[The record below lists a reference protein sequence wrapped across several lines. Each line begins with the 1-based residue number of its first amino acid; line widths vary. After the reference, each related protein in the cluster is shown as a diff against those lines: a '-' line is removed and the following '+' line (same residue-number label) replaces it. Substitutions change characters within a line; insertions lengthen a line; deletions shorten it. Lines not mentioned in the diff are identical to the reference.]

1 MPWGP
6 LLAQRQRFAR
16 RPGAIALF
24 TLAALLCFA
33 FAGAA
38 ASSAS
43 AAPAKADAPQVLGQ
57 PSEPLLREASD
68 YRRQGKADVALR
80 LFADTCGQ
88 RGAARDRL
96 EQCPWHPAEADLLA
110 QLWIDK
116 GDYQAARSLLQPLAQ
131 AKLPPAELLLT
142 LAEVEAQVGNH
153 ADRHKLLLRACQLHP
168 KHIGLRVALGEQ
180 LYQLGK
186 AVEARKLLDPIAD
199 VYQAGGLKTTAE
211 LVAAGRSLQLNGY
224 PKDALAV
231 LGAAEEGAESDGE
244 KADVA
249 LAFGLLYLEKYNYR
263 DADRSLRQV
272 LALQP
277 KQLAARVALGRIDLL
292 SDHDVARAR
301 KRLGE
306 VLADNPRYLAALQL
320 RAEIALFDEDLQEAD
335 RLIQIAQSQRPDDLG
350 VLRVRGAWCKL
361 SDDAACWTRT
371 EQAVRKINKDDG
383 ELYLVTAGY
392 LEMAHRYREV
402 KLLLDTAIE
411 RQPELWQAH
420 AALGMALARQ
430 ADDAGAQRALEA
442 AYAGDPYDVRTANQ
456 LSILYDDGLKHMV
469 LLPGTRADVRLQKRE
484 RKALERAVVPF
495 VQEAVDQL
503 DGLYKFTTQRPLQVE
518 IFADR
523 QQFSVRTVGLP
534 QLGAHAV
541 CFGHLVTSRSP
552 MAEPF
557 NWKMVLYHELSH
569 VVHIQ
574 ATGGRVPRWLTE
586 GLAMMESAWAD
597 PRWRPS
603 DERRAWDRLQEGKLA
618 KIAQFNLAFSQ
629 ARSMQDILDAYDQ
642 AMRTVEFLA
651 EVYGRDK
658 VRQLALAHQPGKRTN
673 QLIEQVY
680 AKTPEELDREFAAWL
695 GVKLGRFAKDFRPS
709 AQAIEARLAPPAVK
723 PEASAKPDPPAA
735 ASDAPD
741 GAEPEDPQA
750 ESGQAPPPPPAAAKG
765 EATTAGLRESLG
777 RAAKALRRGQGRT
790 AKTALTAIA
799 EAKAPPDAWWEV
811 CAAQSLLLELS
822 VTGGDKAGAKKYAQ
836 ALVKAEGGR
845 CDGVRQR
852 AVLSALAQAEKQPA
866 EAADHLR
873 GMLAIDSRSTAAAAQ
888 ALELAGLAIAAL
900 AQPSQEPA
908 ATWLRA
914 LAPQGEGQFRSLIA
928 GWAQLQEHDSAGPE
942 LLGRAAWWAWRE
954 KPASQASAAADL
966 QRAWQWLEERQPAG
980 RHAALFEARAAVAAG
995 KPATALAPY
1004 RLAAERASS
1013 PAERAEAWCEAVEAA
1028 QKARLAAEQAE
1039 AERRCAADR
1048 PPAPGSSAADRQLPK
1063 PAVAPGP

>member
-24 TLAALLCFA
+24 TLAALLCLA

-38 ASSAS
+38 ASSAA

-68 YRRQGKADVALR
+68 YRRQGKGDVALR

-96 EQCPWHPAEADLLA
+96 DQCPWHPAEADLLA

-142 LAEVEAQVGNH
+142 LAEVEAQIGNH

-199 VYQAGGLKTTAE
+199 IYQAGGLKTTAE

-277 KQLAARVALGRIDLL
+277 KHLEARVALGRIDLL

-350 VLRVRGAWCKL
+350 ILRVRGAWCKL

-383 ELYLVTAGY
+383 ELYLVTASY

-723 PEASAKPDPPAA
+723 PEASTKPDPATA
-735 ASDAPD
+735 GSDAPD

-777 RAAKALRRGQGRT
+777 RAAKALRRGQART

-799 EAKAPPDAWWEV
+799 EAKAPPEAWWEV
-811 CAAQSLLLELS
+811 CAAQSLLLELA

-866 EAADHLR
+866 EAAEHLR

-966 QRAWQWLEERQPAG
+966 QRAWQWLEERHPAG

>member
-1 MPWGP
+1 M
-6 LLAQRQRFAR
+6 AQRQRFAQR
-16 RPGAIALF
+16 LGAVALF
-24 TLAALLCFA
+24 SLAALLCLA
-33 FAGAA
+33 VAGATATSA
-38 ASSAS
+38 A
-43 AAPAKADAPQVLGQ
+43 AAPAKAEGLQAPGQ

-68 YRRQGKADVALR
+68 YRRQGKGDLALG
-80 LFADTCGQ
+80 LFADTCDQ
-88 RGAARDRL
+88 RGAARERL
-96 EQCPWHPAEADLLA
+96 GQCPWHPAEASLLA
-110 QLWIDK
+110 QLWTDK
-116 GDYQAARSLLQPLAQ
+116 GEYQAARSLLQPMAQ

-142 LAEVEAQVGNH
+142 LAEVEAQIGNH

-168 KHIGLRVALGEQ
+168 KHVALRVALGEQ

-199 VYQAGGLKTTAE
+199 LYQAGGLKSTAE
-211 LVAAGRSLQLNGY
+211 LIAAGRSLQLNGY

-272 LALQP
+272 VALQP
-277 KQLAARVALGRIDLL
+277 KHLAARVALGRIDLL

-306 VLADNPRYLAALQL
+306 VLADNPHCLAALQL

-335 RLIQIAQSQRPDDLG
+335 RLIQIAQTQRPDDLG
-350 VLRVRGAWCKL
+350 ILRVRGAWCKL
-361 SDDAACWTRT
+361 SDDGACWTRA

-469 LLPGTRADVRLQKRE
+469 LLPGARADVRLHKRE

-495 VQEAVDQL
+495 VQEAIDQL
-503 DGLYKFTTQRPLQVE
+503 DGLYKFATQRPLQVE

-586 GLAMMESAWAD
+586 GLAMMESAWAE

-673 QLIEQVY
+673 QLIEQMY
-680 AKTPEELDREFAAWL
+680 AKTPDELDREFAAWL

-709 AQAIEARLAPPAVK
+709 ARAIEARLASLAAKADPA
-723 PEASAKPDPPAA
+723 AKPDPDHS

-750 ESGQAPPPPPAAAKG
+750 ESGPPPPPPPVAAKV
-765 EATTAGLRESLG
+765 EPTTAGLRDSLG
-777 RAAKALRRGQGRT
+777 RAAKALRRGQART

-811 CAAQSLLLELS
+811 CAAQSLLLELA
-822 VTGGDKAGAKKYAQ
+822 VTGGDKAGAKKHAQ

-866 EAADHLR
+866 EAAEHLR
-873 GMLAIDSRSTAAAAQ
+873 GMLAIDGRSTAAAAQ
-888 ALELAGLAIAAL
+888 ALELAALAIPAL

-908 ATWLRA
+908 ATWLKA
-914 LAPQGEGQFRSLIA
+914 LAPQGEGQLRSLIA
-928 GWAQLQEHDSAGPE
+928 AWAQLQEHDSAGPE

-954 KPASQASAAADL
+954 RPAAQASAAADL

-980 RHAALFEARAAVAAG
+980 RLAALFEARAAVAAG
-995 KPATALAPY
+995 KPAMALAPY
-1004 RLAAERASS
+1004 RLAAERGTSAV
-1013 PAERAEAWCEAVEAA
+1013 ERAEAWCEAVEAA
-1028 QKARLAAEQAE
+1028 QKAHLAAEQAE

-1048 PPAPGSSAADRQLPK
+1048 PAAPSSSAADRQLPK
-1063 PAVAPGP
+1063 PSLTPGP